1 LEGDT
6 HEYLVCPTDRHS
18 DRSGFGDHRL
28 HKRFES
34 LTELREARVFSA
46 KSWEEWVSLN
56 GNNLVWIA
64 LTIGGIL
71 FTSLLMKI

>member
-1 LEGDT
+1 M
-6 HEYLVCPTDRHS
+6 
-18 DRSGFGDHRL
+18 
-28 HKRFES
+28 
-34 LTELREARVFSA
+34 FSS
-46 KSWEEWVSLN
+46 KSWEQWVSLN